1 VMTPVSRPMVSAL
14 TVVAIAAG
22 ASAIAAGERTLVT
35 SLVLHGGTVDLA
47 LTKRVTPVVKRLAN
61 PPRVYVDL
69 PDAALGPRAARSLAG
84 TGPVKQVRAGQFD
97 PTTVRVVVELTD
109 ESAVDAEPRPN
120 GLRLVVGSATVAAKP
135 AAPPKKTVAATKPSD
150 VKTVEKTVEP
160 TVSDLPPDV
169 PRLLVIRA
177 DKPLAEPA
185 PTPSPA
191 AKPVERTLQT
201 TLQER
206 IARRAA
212 DEDWAGVVAL
222 YAADMRAV
230 EIDTDSAT
238 RAAVVDALRE
248 LGLVHSARKLL
259 SAAGSNESPALRIAR
274 AELAIAQGT
283 PDTTPDDAV
292 TLVAG
297 LDESTVDPMLAPKLR
312 RVQVRLAL
320 ARGDLAGAV
329 AGIGNRASPELR
341 AELADAAI
349 RVGRGA
355 SDKQSCKRSVIAF
368 KTALDA
374 DGGRT
379 ANAAAGA
386 GLVRAGLAC
395 ADTDAATHG
404 LGVLA
409 ESPHPLLRRAATA
422 IAKTQVDQKPAPT
435 AGRGG

>member
-1 VMTPVSRPMVSAL
+1 MVSAL
-14 TVVAIAAG
+14 TVLPALLALVAG
-22 ASAIAAGERTLVT
+22 APASAAGERVVLT
-35 SLVLHGGTVDLA
+35 SLALRGGAVDLG
-47 LTKRVTPVVKRLAN
+47 LTKSVTPVVKRLAN

-69 PDAALGPRAARSLAG
+69 PNAALGAQASRSLAG
-84 TGPVKQVRAGQFD
+84 AGAVKRVRAGQFD
-97 PTTVRVVVELTD
+97 ATTVRVVVELA
-109 ESAVDAEPRPN
+109 EAVAVDAEPRPN
-120 GLRLVVGSATVAAKP
+120 GLRLVVGTAVPVPKAVASAKAAAAPKPTDAKP
-135 AAPPKKTVAATKPSD
+135 VETAASA
-150 VKTVEKTVEP
+150 
-160 TVSDLPPDV
+160 LPPDV

-177 DKPLAEPA
+177 AEPLAEPS
-185 PTPSPA
+185 PVTPSAPA
-191 AKPVERTLQT
+191 AKRADRVPPTSF
-201 TLQER
+201 QER

-230 EIDTDSAT
+230 DADADSAT

-259 SAAGSNESPALRIAR
+259 GAAVPNEAPALRIAR
-274 AELAIAQGT
+274 AELAIADGAY
-283 PDTTPDDAV
+283 DDAAA
-292 TLVAG
+292 LVAG
-297 LDESTVDPMLAPKLR
+297 LDDSTVDPMLAPKLR

-355 SDKQSCKRSVIAF
+355 SDERSCRRGVVAF

-395 ADTDAATHG
+395 ADADAATHG

-422 IAKTQVDQKPAPT
+422 IAKTQVDEKRPVPV
-435 AGRGG
+435 AGQGG

>member
-1 VMTPVSRPMVSAL
+1 MVGAL
-14 TVVAIAAG
+14 TLVALAVG
-22 ASAIAAGERTLVT
+22 GSASAAGERTMLT
-35 SLVLHGGTVDLA
+35 SLVLHGGTVVLA
-47 LTKRVTPVVKRLAN
+47 LTRRVTPVVKRLAN

-69 PDAALGPRAARSLAG
+69 PDAALGPQAARSLAG
-84 TGPVKQVRAGQFD
+84 TGAVKQVRAGQFD
-97 PTTVRVVVELTD
+97 PTTVRVVVELAE

-120 GLRLVVGSATVAAKP
+120 GLRLVVGSATAAAKP
-135 AAPPKKTVAATKPSD
+135 APAKKTAAAAKPSD
-150 VKTVEKTVEP
+150 AKIEEKLADA
-160 TVSDLPPDV
+160 SAADLPPDV

-177 DKPLAEPA
+177 DKPLAEPT
-185 PTPSPA
+185 PTSSPA
-191 AKPVERTLQT
+191 AKPVERMLPTS
-201 TLQER
+201 LQER

-230 EIDTDSAT
+230 EVDTDSAT

-259 SAAGSNESPALRIAR
+259 SAAGPNEAPALRIAR
-274 AELAIAQGT
+274 AELAIADG
-283 PDTTPDDAV
+283 TPDDAV
-292 TLVAG
+292 PLVAG

-320 ARGDLAGAV
+320 ARGDLAAAV
-329 AGIGNRASPELR
+329 TGIGNRASPELR

-355 SDKQSCKRSVIAF
+355 SDKQSCKRGVVAF

-395 ADTDAATHG
+395 ADADAATHG

-422 IAKTQVDQKPAPT
+422 IAKTQVDEKPAPT